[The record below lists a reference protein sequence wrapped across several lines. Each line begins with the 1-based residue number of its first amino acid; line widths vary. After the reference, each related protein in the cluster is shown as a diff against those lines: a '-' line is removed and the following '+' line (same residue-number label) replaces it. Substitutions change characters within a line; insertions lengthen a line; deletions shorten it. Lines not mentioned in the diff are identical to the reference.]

1 MNADQF
7 RCLSFDCY
15 GTIVDW
21 ETGILAALEPVLR
34 RHGVD
39 ASGDEVLR
47 KFADAE
53 AAVEAQEYRR
63 YREVLGLV
71 LARIGDAFRFAP
83 GQSERD
89 AFAGS
94 VGAWPLFADSADAL
108 RALGDRYRLI
118 ILSNVDEDQFAAT
131 RRALGVR
138 LDAVFTAE
146 RIGSYKPS
154 RRNFDYLIDHA
165 GVGRHQLLH
174 VAQSV
179 FHDIRP
185 ARRAGLATVWVNRRR
200 ERSSSGADLTVPDL
214 AALAT
219 RLCR

>member
-7 RCLSFDCY
+7 RGLSFDCY

-53 AAVEAQEYRR
+53 ADVEAEEYRR

-71 LARIGDAFRFAP
+71 LARIGDAFGFTP
-83 GQSERD
+83 EPSERD
-89 AFAGS
+89 AFGAS

-118 ILSNVDEDQFAAT
+118 VLSNVDEDQFAAT

-154 RRNFDYLIDHA
+154 RRNFDYLIAHA
-165 GVGRHQLLH
+165 GVARHQLLH

-200 ERSSSGADLTVPDL
+200 EPSSPDVGLSVPDL
-214 AALAT
+214 ASLAT
-219 RLCR
+219 MLRR